1 MKHEIGFI
9 KAPLDGAVY
18 FTYIASKQD
27 GMKSKSSALIV
38 IICVFGISPVLSQE
52 LNCDVTI
59 NIEQIPSA
67 SRDYLR
73 DFEQLVEEYL
83 NSYRWTNEDLGGE
96 RIQCT
101 MNIFFL
107 NAGSENRYTAQVF
120 VGSTR
125 PEYQGEERTERET
138 IILRLLDE
146 RWEFEFSPNRPL
158 YHDDFQFDP
167 LADFLDFYAYLI
179 IGFDLETYMELSGS
193 PYFQKALNICNQA
206 AGTPFSQDWQA
217 QSVNYSRFSMVDEL
231 TNLMYQPFRVAFH
244 KYHFDGIDLLA
255 TDPVKG
261 LNAMLAAVQG
271 IADVRQKQ
279 NPRSLLV
286 KVFFDTKYQEIA
298 ESFLRYPDRA
308 VYRRLSE
315 ADPNHQTTY
324 QEYSLR

>member
-1 MKHEIGFI
+1 MTK
-9 KAPLDGAVY
+9 
-18 FTYIASKQD
+18 FTAT
-27 GMKSKSSALIV
+27 LFC
-38 IICVFGISPVLSQE
+38 IILLGNIPAFSQE

-59 NIEQIPSA
+59 NVEQIPSA

-83 NSYRWTNEDLGGE
+83 NTYRWTNEDLGGE

-107 NAGSENRYTAQVF
+107 NAGSDNRYTAQVF
-120 VGSTR
+120 IGSAR
-125 PEYQGEERTERET
+125 PIYHGEDKTERET

-179 IGFDLETYMELSGS
+179 VGFDLETYMDGSGT

-206 AGTPFSQDWQA
+206 AGTPFAQDWQA
-217 QSVNYSRFSMVDEL
+217 QSVNYTRFSMVDEL
-231 TNLMYQPFRVAFH
+231 TNMMYQQFRIAFH
-244 KYHFDGIDLLA
+244 KYHFDGIDLLS

-261 LNAMLAAVQG
+261 LNAMLAAVQV

-279 NPRSLLV
+279 NPRSILV
-286 KVFFDTKYQEIA
+286 KTFFDTKYQEIA
-298 ESFLRYPDRA
+298 ESFLRYPDRS
-308 VYRRLSE
+308 VYRRLSD
-315 ADPNHQTTY
+315 ADPNHQITY
-324 QEYSLR
+324 QEFSLR

>member
-1 MKHEIGFI
+1 MTKYPTALFCIVFLGS
-9 KAPLDGAVY
+9 
-18 FTYIASKQD
+18 T
-27 GMKSKSSALIV
+27 SA
-38 IICVFGISPVLSQE
+38 LSQE
-52 LNCDVTI
+52 LHCDVTI

-73 DFEQLVEEYL
+73 DFEQRVEEYL
-83 NSYRWTNEDLGGE
+83 NTYRWTNEDLGGE
-96 RIQCT
+96 RIECT

-107 NAGSENRYTAQVF
+107 TAGDDRYSAQAF
-120 VGSTR
+120 IGSAR
-125 PEYQGEERTERET
+125 PVYHGEDKTERET

-146 RWEFEFSPNRPL
+146 RWEFDFSPNKPL

-179 IGFDLETYMELSGS
+179 IGFDLETYTEFSGA

-206 AGTPFSQDWQA
+206 AGTSVSQDWQA
-217 QSVNYSRFSMVDEL
+217 QSVNYSRFSMADEL
-231 TNLMYQPFRVAFH
+231 TNLMYQPLRNAFH
-244 KYHFDGIDLLA
+244 KYHFDGMDLLS

-261 LNAMLAAVQG
+261 LNAMLSAIQA

-298 ESFLRYPDRA
+298 EAFLRYPDRS

-324 QEYSLR
+324 QEFSLR